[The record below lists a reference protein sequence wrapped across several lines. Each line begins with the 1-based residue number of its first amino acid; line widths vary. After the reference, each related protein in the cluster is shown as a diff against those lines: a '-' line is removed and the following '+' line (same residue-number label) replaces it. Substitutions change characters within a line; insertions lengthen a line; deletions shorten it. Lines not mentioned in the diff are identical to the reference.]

1 MFFVSFD
8 NSSSRSTA
16 QPIKKNSAT
25 CMIGRSVGV
34 VYNSKS
40 ATLQQ
45 FSCIQRTRFR
55 WYCWVINTSL
65 KAKETDNLK
74 QTIEGINLLRKLVGN
89 TYLCARYLTVRPFS
103 NRIWNVNLRT
113 RLPYVIVLGQYRTCS
128 NNAFRAI
135 IYASRLIYE
144 CRRFFVV
151 IIFRKF

>member
-1 MFFVSFD
+1 ML
-8 NSSSRSTA
+8 
-16 QPIKKNSAT
+16 
-25 CMIGRSVGV
+25 GRSVGV

-74 QTIEGINLLRKLVGN
+74 QTIEGINMLGKLVGN

-103 NRIWNVNLRT
+103 NRI
-113 RLPYVIVLGQYRTCS
+113 
-128 NNAFRAI
+128 
-135 IYASRLIYE
+135 
-144 CRRFFVV
+144 
-151 IIFRKF
+151 